1 MYSCFNP
8 NTLLVPLI
16 NKCMIGQNVLC
27 FSATATPQTNAKIT
41 KLYFWHSDQKVSQTK
56 GAGLMYSAVTQW
68 MCTCSFHT
76 GNYPSSHI
84 KHTLNNTSI
93 CKIHLASYKMPI
105 RTRASIQFF
114 LSIWGCCCWVVIQWG
129 QDGPDCGGSERRTD
143 GRLWVYSFK
152 CYGAI
157 NVPSWRDVFSHRG
170 RDLCA
175 CIWCGATGRHY
186 QVKLQLT
193 SQTWGS
199 ANMRLF
205 QNRSFSNSSGN
216 DSNRI
221 IKSQD

>member
-157 NVPSWRDVFSHRG
+157 NVSDQGWEFVSKSLPDGMFSVIGVVTFALVSGVEPKGVTTR
-170 RDLCA
+170 
-175 CIWCGATGRHY
+175 
-186 QVKLQLT
+186 
-193 SQTWGS
+193 
-199 ANMRLF
+199 
-205 QNRSFSNSSGN
+205 SNSS
-216 DSNRI
+216 
-221 IKSQD
+221 